1 MVICG
6 YFKIKSLSEPDA
18 KGNKAQA
25 LCENLLD
32 EQGGMEYQLY
42 LAPYLRENMCGITT
56 GSKVFGFADDSTG
69 LGCAVFGVDCDVDY
83 AQKSDF
89 NFKANVVIDGD
100 TTSQKGSF
108 KTTSGNFTTTSG
120 DVTAGTVSLKNHM
133 HPFSGTATVT
143 GTAVAGVVE
152 ATGPATGTTN
162 KPV

>member
-6 YFKIKSLSEPDA
+6 YFKVKSLSEPDA

-32 EQGGMEYQLY
+32 TEGGMEYQLF
-42 LAPYLRENMCGITT
+42 LPPYLRENMCNIGS
-56 GSKVFGFADDSTG
+56 GSKVFGFADDATG
-69 LGCAVFGVDCDVDY
+69 LGCAVFGENCDIGY
-83 AQKSDF
+83 FQKSDF
-89 NFKANVVIDGD
+89 NFKSNVVIDGD
-100 TTSQKGSF
+100 TTSQTGSF
-108 KTTSGNFTTTSG
+108 KTTSG

-133 HPFSGTATVT
+133 HPFTGTASVT